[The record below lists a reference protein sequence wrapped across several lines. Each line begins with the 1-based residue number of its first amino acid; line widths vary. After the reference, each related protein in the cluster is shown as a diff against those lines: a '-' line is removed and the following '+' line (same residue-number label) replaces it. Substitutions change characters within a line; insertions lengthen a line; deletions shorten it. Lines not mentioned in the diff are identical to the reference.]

1 MRGYFN
7 SLLSDSKLNR
17 GRQKE
22 QRIEGNRFL
31 LSLQFALAEL
41 PRWLLLAI
49 VVYAPWAF
57 GCTRWWAKTLLIQS
71 LLAISLLWLVS
82 LLLRRRWP
90 RMATPAGVAALSLL
104 GLGWLSVFNAL
115 ATYDELAQLFSPVSQ
130 PVSGWLGSWD
140 AAFSMNAMRLVT
152 ALMGAFFISMDF
164 AANPLWRRRLFFTLS
179 LNGGLLLLFGLA
191 QRATSAEGIFWGP
204 ASNGP
209 FFATYLNH
217 SNAGAFI
224 NLTLPILAG
233 QTFLAF
239 QNRGS
244 QIGRAFWS
252 FLLLANV
259 AAVFVNTSRASMVIG
274 ILIMMVLALGGAR
287 TFIRREGNLRPRV
300 VAVVAVVLACALIL
314 ILSVGIER
322 SLARWNQTMNAL
334 FISQDGSFFDG
345 RFRIYRV
352 CWLSLPAA
360 GWFGFGPGTFSIVF
374 PFLQREHGVELNGIL
389 RYAHQDYLQA
399 ILEWGAVG
407 FLLWAVLIG
416 GGNRPRGFVSLQRL
430 AGYPARACDETSP
443 LRAVAGRSADSQPDR
458 FPASDCFAAIDNRR
472 PFGSALGK
480 ASAAPSP
487 SAATSWDPSNA
498 GRSRSARVT
507 YARRQFRGP

>member
-1 MRGYFN
+1 
-7 SLLSDSKLNR
+7 
-17 GRQKE
+17 
-22 QRIEGNRFL
+22 
-31 LSLQFALAEL
+31 
-41 PRWLLLAI
+41 
-49 VVYAPWAF
+49 V
-57 GCTRWWAKTLLIQS
+57 
-71 LLAISLLWLVS
+71 
-82 LLLRRRWP
+82 
-90 RMATPAGVAALSLL
+90 
-104 GLGWLSVFNAL
+104 
-115 ATYDELAQLFSPVSQ
+115 
-130 PVSGWLGSWD
+130 
-140 AAFSMNAMRLVT
+140 
-152 ALMGAFFISMDF
+152 GAFFISMDF

-239 QNRGS
+239 QDRGS

-274 ILIMMVLALGGAR
+274 ISIVMALALGSAR

-334 FISQDGSFFDG
+334 FIWQDGSFFDG

-389 RYAHQDYLQA
+389 RYAHQDYLQS

-407 FLLWAVLIG
+407 FLLWAILIG
-416 GGNRPRGFVSLQRL
+416 GGIVRVVLYLCRGSLAIPREHATRLALCVLSLVGVLIHSLIDFPLQIASLQLITAVLLGQLWVKLPRHQVL
-430 AGYPARACDETSP
+430 PQPRRGIRRMPGVRAQQ
-443 LRAVAGRSADSQPDR
+443 G
-458 FPASDCFAAIDNRR
+458 
-472 PFGSALGK
+472 
-480 ASAAPSP
+480 
-487 SAATSWDPSNA
+487 
-498 GRSRSARVT
+498 
-507 YARRQFRGP
+507 

>member
-71 LLAISLLWLVS
+71 LLAISLLWLGS

-90 RMATPAGVAALSLL
+90 RMAIPAGVAALSLL

-115 ATYDELAQLFSPVSQ
+115 ATYDELAQLFSPVS
-130 PVSGWLGSWD
+130 PALPGWLGSWD

-239 QNRGS
+239 QDRGS

-322 SLARWNQTMNAL
+322 SLGRWNQTMNAL

-374 PFLQREHGVELNGIL
+374 PFLLREQGVELNGIL
-389 RYAHQDYLQA
+389 RYAHQDYLQTL
-399 ILEWGAVG
+399 LEWGTVG
-407 FLLWAVLIG
+407 FAFWAVLVAG
-416 GGNRPRGFVSLQRL
+416 GIARVALYLWRGSPAIPREHALGLALTALSIFGVLIHSLIDFPLQIASLQL
-430 AGYPARACDETSP
+430 IT
-443 LRAVAGRSADSQPDR
+443 AVLLGQLWVKLPRHQVLPQP
-458 FPASDCFAAIDNRR
+458 RR
-472 PFGSALGK
+472 G
-480 ASAAPSP
+480 
-487 SAATSWDPSNA
+487 
-498 GRSRSARVT
+498 
-507 YARRQFRGP
+507 ARRMPGVRAQQK